1 MHVIWDK
8 YDKLRKA
15 ALSITKNKDDA
26 HDLAMEVCMMMM
38 DKPEAPEWYMY
49 TVMRN
54 QWFNKYST
62 FNKKYGKLM
71 IDKIDIGMFFSRISF
86 ELYMKGEEHDDTQ
99 LEALKAAPLTDL
111 ELKMLSCYVE
121 CNFNASA
128 VSRKY
133 KISREVVNRTIH
145 EVKYKLKN
153 EYNRIIN
160 NPD

>member
-26 HDLAMEVCMMMM
+26 HDLAMEVCLMMI
-38 DKPEAPEWYMY
+38 DKPYAPDWYMY

-54 QWFNKYST
+54 EWFNKYST
-62 FNKKYGKLM
+62 FNKKYGRRA
-71 IDKIDIGMFFSRISF
+71 IDAIAF
-86 ELYMKGEEHDDTQ
+86 ELAVQEAEHDNTQ
-99 LEALKAAPLTDL
+99 LEALRVAPLTDL

-121 CNFNASA
+121 CKYNASA

-133 KISREVVNRTIH
+133 NISREVVNRTIH

>member
-1 MHVIWDK
+1 
-8 YDKLRKA
+8 
-15 ALSITKNKDDA
+15 
-26 HDLAMEVCMMMM
+26 MMM
-38 DKPEAPEWYMY
+38 DKPDAPEWYMY

-54 QWFNKYST
+54 EWFNKYST
-62 FNKKYGKLM
+62 FNKKYGRRA
-71 IDKIDIGMFFSRISF
+71 IDAITF
-86 ELYMKGEEHDDTQ
+86 ELAMQEAEHDTVQ
-99 LEALKAAPLTDL
+99 LEALRVAPLTDL

-121 CNFNASA
+121 CKYNASA

-133 KISREVVNRTIH
+133 NISREVVNRTIH

>member
-8 YDKLRKA
+8 YDKLRRA

-26 HDLAMEVCMMMM
+26 HDLTMEVCLMMM

-54 QWFNKYST
+54 EWFNKYSG
-62 FNKKYGKLM
+62 FNKKYGKRS
-71 IDKIDIGMFFSRISF
+71 IDIIAF
-86 ELYMKGEEHDDTQ
+86 ELALQDAEHDNTQ
-99 LEALKAAPLTDL
+99 LEALKTAPLTDL

-121 CNFNASA
+121 CKYNASA

-133 KISREVVNRTIH
+133 NISREVVNRTIH

>member
-1 MHVIWDK
+1 MHVIWHK

-38 DKPEAPEWYMY
+38 DKPDAPEWYMY

-54 QWFNKYST
+54 EWFNKYSA
-62 FNKKYGKLM
+62 FNKKYGRRA
-71 IDKIDIGMFFSRISF
+71 IDAITF
-86 ELYMKGEEHDDTQ
+86 ELAMQEAEHDTVQ
-99 LEALKAAPLTDL
+99 LEALRVAPLTDL

-121 CNFNASA
+121 CKYNASA

-133 KISREVVNRTIH
+133 NISREVVNRTIH